1 MEKENNI
8 SIHHF
13 FTDPIFVTPQP
24 ESFLEDAVGNNKKK
38 VLVICQDPKQQTE
51 LLDFLKKIL
60 AAIHLDIDHDI
71 SLLKAKKGNLY
82 SFVGA
87 RRNITF
93 DKMLVFGLRAAD
105 LGLNIKDQPYK
116 IINIENCKLLFSD
129 ELATITRDKKLK
141 GALWSS
147 LQLLFKKETV

>member
-24 ESFLEDAVGNNKKK
+24 ESFLEDAVGNNQKK

-60 AAIHLDIDHDI
+60 GAIDLDIDNDI
-71 SLLKAKKGNLY
+71 SLLKAKKGSLY
-82 SFVGA
+82 SFIGA
-87 RRNITF
+87 RNKIAF
-93 DKMLVFGLRAAD
+93 DKMLVFGLPAAD
-105 LGLNIKDQPYK
+105 LGLNIKAQPYK
-116 IINIENCKLLFSD
+116 IINIENCQLLFSD
-129 ELATITRDKKLK
+129 GLAAITSDKKLK

-147 LQLLFKKETV
+147 LQLLFKKD